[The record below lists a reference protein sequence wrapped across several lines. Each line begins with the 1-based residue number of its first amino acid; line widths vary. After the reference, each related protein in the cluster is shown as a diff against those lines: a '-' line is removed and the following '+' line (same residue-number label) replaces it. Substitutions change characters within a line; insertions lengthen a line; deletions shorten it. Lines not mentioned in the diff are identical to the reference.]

1 MRSVNI
7 KKVFVL
13 AAGFLLLSGMLGA
26 CTSFDYDEEMH
37 NRFKEEARLK
47 AEDEKIKGEI
57 TATIQSLHTE
67 LMQNIETMG
76 RNVDGKL
83 SEKDKEVMD
92 RFTAAEGELKG
103 LIEARAEQAGVKI
116 EELGTTLTKAIAE
129 KQSLFDQAQQKA
141 REELEKAIK
150 DGDEANIKKAQDA
163 INLIAQTE
171 QAVKDAGQGYEERIN
186 RLLALETRL
195 ADMRAEIEKKEA
207 EKARIL
213 KQAQDFEDEM
223 KDVIQQKIQNFR
235 SSDLAKIKQLLSDYN
250 AKLAAYN
257 TLDGYDSEL
266 ESLSTD
272 VKDLTEKVKDAIDK
286 ANDLINTADEAET
299 ALEEFNTV
307 YEEMEALRADAES
320 VRDDAMGKVQEN
332 LDAIESEISALEEL
346 RDTIQNY
353 ADQINNIQDVMHDC
367 VNEAESIAGSVD
379 V

>member
-1 MRSVNI
+1 MRSANI

-26 CTSFDYDEEMH
+26 CTSYDYDEEMN

-47 AEDEKIKGEI
+47 AEDEKIKAEI
-57 TATIQSLHTE
+57 IAAIQSLHTE
-67 LMQNIETMG
+67 LMQNIETMS

-92 RFTAAEGELKG
+92 RFMAAEGELKG
-103 LIEARAEQAGVKI
+103 LIEARAEHAGVKI

>member
-13 AAGFLLLSGMLGA
+13 AAGFLLLSGMLSA

-346 RDTIQNY
+346 RDVIQGY

>member
-299 ALEEFNTV
+299 ALEEFNNV

>member
-26 CTSFDYDEEMH
+26 CNSFDYDEEMN

-47 AEDEKIKGEI
+47 AEDEKIKAEI
-57 TATIQSLHTE
+57 TAAIQSLHTE

-150 DGDEANIKKAQDA
+150 DGDDANIKKAQDA
-163 INLIAQTE
+163 INLVTQTE
-171 QAVKDAGQGYEERIN
+171 QVVKNAGQGYEERIN
-186 RLLALETRL
+186 RLLALENRL
-195 ADMRAEIEKKEA
+195 ANMRTEIEKKEA

-213 KQAQDFEDEM
+213 KQAQDFENEM
-223 KDVIQQKIQNFR
+223 KAVIQQKIQNFR

>member
-26 CTSFDYDEEMH
+26 CTSYDYDEEMN

-47 AEDEKIKGEI
+47 AEDEKIKAEI
-57 TATIQSLHTE
+57 IAAIQSLHTE
-67 LMQNIETMG
+67 LMQNIETMS

-92 RFTAAEGELKG
+92 RFMAAEGELKG

-257 TLDGYDSEL
+257 NLDDYNSEL
-266 ESLSTD
+266 ESLSSD

-286 ANDLINTADEAET
+286 ANDLVNTADEAET

-346 RDTIQNY
+346 RDVIQGY

-367 VNEAESIAGSVD
+367 VDEAESMAGSVD

>member
-26 CTSFDYDEEMH
+26 CTSYDYDEEMN

-47 AEDEKIKGEI
+47 AEDEKIKAEI
-57 TATIQSLHTE
+57 IAAIQSLHTE
-67 LMQNIETMG
+67 LMQNIETMS

-92 RFTAAEGELKG
+92 RFMAAEGELKG

-257 TLDGYDSEL
+257 NLDDYNSEL
-266 ESLSTD
+266 ESLSSD

-286 ANDLINTADEAET
+286 ANDLVNTADEAET

-307 YEEMEALRADAES
+307 YEEMEALRANAES
-320 VRDDAMGKVQEN
+320 VRDNAMGKVQEN

-346 RDTIQNY
+346 RDVIQGY

-367 VNEAESIAGSVD
+367 VDEAESMAGSVD

>member
-257 TLDGYDSEL
+257 NLDDYNSEL
-266 ESLSTD
+266 ESLSSD

-286 ANDLINTADEAET
+286 ANDLVNTADEAET

-346 RDTIQNY
+346 RDVIQGY

-367 VNEAESIAGSVD
+367 VDEAESMAGSVD

>member
-129 KQSLFDQAQQKA
+129 KQSLFDQAQQRA

>member
-150 DGDEANIKKAQDA
+150 DGDDANIKKAQDA
-163 INLIAQTE
+163 INLVTQTE
-171 QAVKDAGQGYEERIN
+171 QVVKNAGQGYEERIN
-186 RLLALETRL
+186 RLLALENRL
-195 ADMRAEIEKKEA
+195 ANMRTEIEKKEA

-213 KQAQDFEDEM
+213 KQAQDFENEM

>member
-207 EKARIL
+207 EKVRIL

-223 KDVIQQKIQNFR
+223 KNVIQQKIQNFR
-235 SSDLAKIKQLLSDYN
+235 SSDLAKIKQALADYN
-250 AKLAAYN
+250 VKLAAYN
-257 TLDGYDSEL
+257 DL
-266 ESLSTD
+266 EDYQTEFGNLSAD
-272 VKDLTEKVKDAIDK
+272 VISLTENIEDA
-286 ANDLINTADEAET
+286 INTANELTNSMNEVET
-299 ALEEFNTV
+299 ALEEFDTA
-307 YEEMEALRADAES
+307 YEEMETLRDEAEG
-320 VRDDAMGKVQEN
+320 VRDEAMGKVQEN
-332 LDAIESEISALEEL
+332 LDAIEGALSKIESIRDEL
-346 RDTIQNY
+346 QTLVDEMENLNEFIL
-353 ADQINNIQDVMHDC
+353 DC
-367 VNEAESIAGSVD
+367 VSEAESEAGSVD

>member
-307 YEEMEALRADAES
+307 YEEMESLRADAES

>member
-26 CTSFDYDEEMH
+26 CTSYDYDEEMN

-47 AEDEKIKGEI
+47 AEDEKIKAEI
-57 TATIQSLHTE
+57 IAAIQSLHTE
-67 LMQNIETMG
+67 LMQNIETMS

-92 RFTAAEGELKG
+92 RFMAAEGELKG

-223 KDVIQQKIQNFR
+223 RDVIQQKIQNFR

-257 TLDGYDSEL
+257 NLDDYNSEL
-266 ESLSTD
+266 ESLSSD

-286 ANDLINTADEAET
+286 ANDLVNTADEAET

-346 RDTIQNY
+346 RDVIQGY

-367 VNEAESIAGSVD
+367 VDEAESMAGSVD